1 MAFQEAGVA
10 VNRLIVAIVVVC
22 LSVAWR
28 AEAADD
34 YAAMVA
40 RVKGGDVAI
49 DYRALR
55 DAFAASPGYA
65 PYGGDFDAPRD
76 AMRKAFN
83 AKDCAKAAA
92 SAEKVLDLL
101 YIDIMAHLLS
111 GRCHE
116 LAGDQAKAD
125 FHRKVARGL
134 LDSIIAS
141 GDGKTPKT
149 AFIVVR
155 IDEEYDVLS
164 ALRLKLTT
172 QSLDSAD
179 GHAFDRMEVTSAS
192 GQQSVVFFEIDRPMT
207 WLSKS
212 MGK

>member
-1 MAFQEAGVA
+1 M
-10 VNRLIVAIVVVC
+10 NRVIFAIVVVS
-22 LSVAWR
+22 LSIAWR

-34 YAAMVA
+34 YAAMAA

-55 DAFAASPGYA
+55 DAYAASPSYA
-65 PYGGDFDAPRD
+65 PYGGDFDD
-76 AMRKAFN
+76 ARLEMRKAFN
-83 AKDCAKAAA
+83 AQDCKKALTN
-92 SAEKVLDLL
+92 AEKVLKLL
-101 YIDIMAHLLS
+101 YIDIMSHLLS
-111 GRCHE
+111 GRCYE
-116 LAGDQAKAD
+116 RAGDQAKAD

-134 LDSIIAS
+134 LDSIMAS
-141 GDGKTPKT
+141 GDGKTTQT
-149 AFIVVR
+149 AFVVVR

-164 ALRLKLTT
+164 ALRFKLTT

-192 GQQSVVFFEIDRPMT
+192 GEKSTLYFQIDRPLT

>member
-1 MAFQEAGVA
+1 MARLIFLFLVA
-10 VNRLIVAIVVVC
+10 VSSLA
-22 LSVAWR
+22 AQP
-28 AEAADD
+28 AAAADD

-40 RVKGGDVAI
+40 RVKGGDVTV
-49 DYRALR
+49 DFRALR
-55 DAFAASPGYA
+55 EAYAASSGYA
-65 PYGGDFDAPRD
+65 PYGGDFDDARD
-76 AMRKAFN
+76 EMRKAFN
-83 AKDCAKAAA
+83 AKDCAKALAA
-92 SAEKVLDLL
+92 AQKVLDLL
-101 YIDIMAHLLS
+101 YVDITAHLLS

-116 LAGDQAKAD
+116 VGGDQAKAD

-134 LDSIIAS
+134 LDSIMAS

-149 AFIVVR
+149 AFVVVR

-179 GHAFDRMEVTSAS
+179 GHAFDRMEVVSPTGEKA
-192 GQQSVVFFEIDRPMT
+192 VVFFQIDRPMT
-207 WLSKS
+207 WMSKS